1 MNYLKKFALGSIFL
15 LTMNQTFAQK
25 TEPAATAAK
34 EDFLVIQGIVV
45 DNESRLEGVTIRLYK
60 GNSIIDSVYTGKNGA
75 FQFTLGKDY
84 YYAIEYSRVGYEN
97 TCVLINTTR
106 WDVDPQN
113 EENGYQ
119 VDFEV
124 ELVPE
129 IPNKHTLAL
138 SSEDL
143 DVLDFPKVMIGY
155 KAGDDEG
162 FYSDKKYMKGVKE
175 SLKKIK
181 ESTKGK

>member
-1 MNYLKKFALGSIFL
+1 MNYIKKGTFL
-15 LTMNQTFAQK
+15 AAFMLTTCNLFAQNK
-25 TEPAATAAK
+25 EAAPVK

-45 DNESRLEGVTIRLYK
+45 DNEARLEGVTIRLYK
-60 GNSIIDSVYTGKNGA
+60 GNSKIDSIYTGKNGA

-97 TCVLINTTR
+97 TCVLINTNR

-113 EENGYQ
+113 EDNGYQ

-124 ELVPE
+124 ELIAE
-129 IPNKHTLAL
+129 IPNKQNLNL
-138 SSEDL
+138 SSDVL
-143 DVLDFPKVMIGY
+143 DALDFPKVMIGY
-155 KAGDDEG
+155 KAGEDEG
-162 FYSDKKYMKGVKE
+162 FYSDKKYMKSVKE

-181 ESTKGK
+181 DTAKAK

>member
-1 MNYLKKFALGSIFL
+1 MKWLKTIAQRSILL
-15 LTMNQTFAQK
+15 LTIHQAFAQK
-25 TEPAATAAK
+25 TAAIAAK

-45 DNESRLEGVTIRLYK
+45 DNESRLEGVTIRLFK
-60 GNSIIDSVYTGKNGA
+60 GNSKIDSIYTGKNGA

-84 YYAIEYSRVGYEN
+84 YYAIEYSRIGYEN
-97 TCVLINTTR
+97 TCVLINTNR

-113 EENGYQ
+113 EDNGYQ

-124 ELVPE
+124 ELITE
-129 IPNKHTLAL
+129 IVNKNELAL
-138 SSEDL
+138 AAD
-143 DVLDFPKVMIGY
+143 DFDALDFPKVIIGY

-162 FYSDKKYMKGVKE
+162 FYSDKKYMKTVKE

-181 ESTKGK
+181 DTAKKK

>member
-1 MNYLKKFALGSIFL
+1 MNCFSKIALFSSFICSV
-15 LTMNQTFAQK
+15 NHAFAQK
-25 TEPAATAAK
+25 TEASAPK

-45 DNESRLEGVTIRLYK
+45 DNETRLEGVTIRLFK
-60 GNSIIDSVYTGKNGA
+60 GNSKIDSVYTGKNGA

-97 TCVLINTTR
+97 TCVLINTNR

-113 EENGYQ
+113 EDNGYQ

-124 ELVPE
+124 ELLSE
-129 IPNKHTLAL
+129 IANKQNLAL
-138 SSEDL
+138 GAEEL
-143 DVLDFPKVMIGY
+143 DALDFPKVMIGY
-155 KAGDDEG
+155 KAGEDEG
-162 FYSDKKYMKGVKE
+162 FYSDKKYMKTVKE

-181 ESTKGK
+181 DTAKAK

>member
-1 MNYLKKFALGSIFL
+1 MNWLKKIILASVL
-15 LTMNQTFAQK
+15 LNMANQSVAQNASL
-25 TEPAATAAK
+25 PAPK

-45 DNESRLEGVTIRLYK
+45 DNETRLEGVTVRLFK
-60 GNSIIDSVYTGKNGA
+60 GNSKIDSVYTGKNGA

-84 YYAIEYSRVGYEN
+84 YYAIEYSRVGFEN
-97 TCVLINTTR
+97 TCVLINTNR

-113 EENGYQ
+113 EDNGYQ

-124 ELVPE
+124 ELLAE
-129 IPNKHTLAL
+129 IPNKNNLKMPA
-138 SSEDL
+138 EDL

-155 KAGDDEG
+155 KAGEDEG
-162 FYSDKKYMKGVKE
+162 FFSDRKYVKTVKE

-181 ESTKGK
+181 DAAKAK

>member
-1 MNYLKKFALGSIFL
+1 MNWNKKIIFALIL
-15 LTMNQTFAQK
+15 LCASVKSFAQK
-25 TEPAATAAK
+25 NNEIVAK

-45 DNESRLEGVTIRLYK
+45 DNEARLEGVTIRLFK
-60 GNSIIDSVYTGKNGA
+60 GNTKIDSVYTGKNGA

-97 TCVLINTTR
+97 TCVLINTNR

-113 EENGYQ
+113 EDNGYQ

-124 ELVPE
+124 ELMAE
-129 IPNKHTLAL
+129 LPNKNDLKL
-138 SSEDL
+138 PFEDM

-155 KAGDDEG
+155 KSGEDEG
-162 FYSDKKYMKGVKE
+162 FFSDKKYVKTVKE

-181 ESTKGK
+181 TTAKAK

>member
-1 MNYLKKFALGSIFL
+1 MKCIPKVALCSML
-15 LTMNQTFAQK
+15 LFSASQSFAQK
-25 TEPAATAAK
+25 TEVSAPK

-45 DNESRLEGVTIRLYK
+45 DNESRLEGVTIRLFK
-60 GNSIIDSVYTGKNGA
+60 GNSKIDSVYTGKNGA

-97 TCVLINTTR
+97 TCVLINTNR
-106 WDVDPQN
+106 WDVDPPN
-113 EENGYQ
+113 EDNGYQ

-124 ELVPE
+124 ELLSE
-129 IPNKHTLAL
+129 IANKQNL
-138 SSEDL
+138 SLSEKDL

-155 KAGDDEG
+155 KAGEDEG
-162 FYSDKKYMKGVKE
+162 FYSDKKYMKSVKE

-181 ESTKGK
+181 DTAKAK